1 MTDGNNI
8 LDQPIKSNMITD
20 DNIWK
25 VSTRQ
30 GDDYTTICSLDYP
43 FFKRKL

>member
-1 MTDGNNI
+1 MTDGNNL

-30 GDDYTTICSLDYP
+30 EDDYTTICSLDYP